1 MAPADELS
9 LFDDDL
15 MAPTGHPERFT
26 TRWRLV
32 GAGLSNVWRYGDLL
46 LTAPSGRLLLRG
58 PNGTGKTTALE
69 ALWPYLLDLNAQ
81 RLAAGKARP
90 TSLALLM
97 REGADGH
104 RRRCGYLWLTF
115 AAPGGD
121 GVRSYGVRLMFSE
134 SGSPAVRVMP
144 FTAAGVPLK
153 NFDLYGP
160 NRAALSNEQFGDT
173 IAAADGTVF
182 DDEDSYVAHLATH
195 VWRTADR
202 PLIELAN
209 RVRAVRNPSL
219 LGDVSPK
226 AAADALREALPG
238 VSDEV
243 VTATAEALA
252 ESEATRAA
260 FQRDHDAAAALE
272 RFAEAWAGH
281 VIDVVSGAHTA
292 AASAQR
298 AVRDA
303 ERNLARVARSQQT
316 AIGDHEHAV
325 SGEKDLK
332 RQAGELDVLI
342 GALEESEAYQAAGR
356 LADMQK
362 RVDAENRT
370 AAAERSKFAESVAA
384 SRSRAE
390 NLRATAA
397 EIIADLDDLFGEAAA
412 IDNRATPDHP
422 LLTCTSGP
430 RPAFPL
436 DETSVDPGPG
446 AIIRAE
452 PARAATLAAFWREL
466 AAGHRRGGNDARLA
480 LTDRRETDTAE
491 REAAEQAP
499 VATRARVAAEA
510 AQRQLSAETAKTQQ
524 ALRDLTDAIDT
535 WYDDHHEL
543 TVLVGAGWHR
553 DDADLLSA
561 DEPAQILISIDG
573 ITQSIRHVGAAAVA
587 DLKHRATLADA
598 EATRLTTAADQL
610 RDEARTL
617 REGKLLPVPRPEWA
631 GPAPDGHAFADAV
644 DWHPSFANRT
654 ERALVETALAA
665 SGLLGAALHSDGVRT
680 DRWQVDSTGEPV
692 AQNLTSVLITDPS
705 HPQSRIAV
713 RVLHRVALHD
723 TSTPSAGLVIGRDGS
738 YTAGPLHGRPP
749 QLANAEHVGAA
760 QRRAAALARADALDV
775 EATGLDAQATEHHQT
790 AQRLR
795 SDAGRVEAALSDFPK
810 STAAGRAEANRA
822 AAATRAAET
831 QRTAEDAA
839 ELAAQLTET
848 ARTLRLAWE
857 QRTRARHLPIGILE
871 LQQLRD
877 DGERRARELDAK
889 AKKLQERVMPRLDR
903 LAGNAADDQDRNER
917 LNRQHAD
924 AAVIIERATRLAAE
938 HQALIHAV
946 GLDAATALAQHAE
959 ARGRRDNLDGQ
970 LSEAAKAVTD
980 AEARVRELGFEK
992 RQAERRI
999 DDAGPP
1005 LAAALRRLRV
1015 LLDVNGVSA
1024 LLPVRPDHDAP
1035 IDALGSAVAGKRT
1048 VSQRLLR
1055 ERYDTCRTELAGL
1068 WTLDPGDTVEGLDTY
1083 LLTHDGVGYA
1093 PPDAADAGRQ
1103 QRDRAQQALNRA
1115 EESALRDFVIG
1126 RLPLAIGTAWV
1137 HIEDWVQA
1145 VNRKMRNA
1153 SASSGVGVRIARSLS
1168 KDLTAAEATVHRLA
1182 CTRTTLTAAEQ
1193 IEVGEA
1199 LQALIA
1205 AAPGATMAE
1214 QLTHAIDVRQWLDI
1228 SYEIVRPDGQAHR
1241 WTSKTGL
1248 SGGERRLVVLAPMLA
1263 AVAAYYDQLGPTG
1276 LRLTAL
1282 DEVPAE
1288 VDERGRE
1295 GLARYLAELDL
1306 DLICTSYLWDG
1317 SPGAWD
1323 GIDAWDLEAGPD
1335 TTVVAFP
1342 MLVRGLHRLPEDP
1355 A

>member
-1 MAPADELS
+1 MASADELS
-9 LFDDDL
+9 LFGDDL
-15 MAPTGHPERFT
+15 MAPAGHPQRFT

-121 GVRSYGVRLMFSE
+121 GARSYGVRLLFSE

-153 NFDLYGP
+153 DFDLYGP

-173 IAAADGTVF
+173 IAAAGGTVF

-202 PLIELAN
+202 PLLELAN

-238 VSDEV
+238 VSDDV

-260 FQRDHDAAAALE
+260 FQRDRDAAVALE

-281 VIDVVSGAHTA
+281 VVDVVSGAHTA
-292 AASAQR
+292 ATSAQR

-303 ERNLARVARSQQT
+303 ERNLARVVRNVQA
-316 AIGDHEHAV
+316 AFGDHEHVVA
-325 SGEKDLK
+325 GEKDLK
-332 RQAGELDVLI
+332 RQADELDVRI
-342 GALEESEAYQAAGR
+342 RALEESDSYQAAGR
-356 LADMQK
+356 LAEMQK
-362 RVDAENRT
+362 RVDAENRA

-384 SRSRAE
+384 SRSRAQ
-390 NLRATAA
+390 NLRATAD
-397 EIIADLDDLFGEAAA
+397 EITADLNDLVGEAAA
-412 IDNRATPDHP
+412 VDNRATPDHP
-422 LLTCTSGP
+422 LLTCTSTP
-430 RPAFPL
+430 RPAFHL
-436 DETSVDPGPG
+436 DETTLDAGPT
-446 AIIRAE
+446 AVIRAE
-452 PARAATLAAFWREL
+452 PAPAATLAALWREL
-466 AAGHRRGGNDARLA
+466 ATGHRRNGNDAGLA
-480 LTDRRETDTAE
+480 LTDRRETDDAE

-499 VATRARVAAEA
+499 VAARALVAAEA
-510 AQRQLSAETAKTQQ
+510 AQRQLSADTAKTQQ
-524 ALRDLTDAIDT
+524 ALRDLADAIDT
-535 WYDDHHEL
+535 WYGDHHEL
-543 TVLVGAGWHR
+543 AVLVGAGWHR
-553 DDADLLSA
+553 DDADLLGA
-561 DEPAQILISIDG
+561 DEPAQILIGIDSI
-573 ITQSIRHVGAAAVA
+573 TLSIRQAGAAAVA
-587 DLKHRATLADA
+587 DLKHRATVTDA
-598 EATRLTTAADQL
+598 EATRLTRAADQL
-610 RDEARTL
+610 RTEARTL
-617 REGKLLPVPRPEWA
+617 RAGKLLPVPRPEWA
-631 GPAPDGHAFADAV
+631 GPAPDGRAFADAV
-644 DWHPSFANRT
+644 DWHPAVVNPT
-654 ERALVETALAA
+654 ERATIETALAA
-665 SGLLGAALHSDGVRT
+665 TGLLGAALHSDGVHT
-680 DRWQVDSTGEPV
+680 DRWQVDPAGEPV
-692 AQNLTSVLITDPS
+692 TPNLASVLIIDPD
-705 HPQSRIAV
+705 HPQARIAE

-723 TSTPSAGLVIGRDGS
+723 TSTPSAGLVIGRDGT
-738 YTAGPLHGRPP
+738 YAAGPLHGRPP

-775 EATGLDAQATEHHQT
+775 EATGLDAQAAEHQRT
-790 AQRLR
+790 AQHLR
-795 SDAGRVEAALSDFPK
+795 GDAVRVEAALSDFPK
-810 STAAGRAEANRA
+810 STAAGRAEAIRS

-831 QRTAEDAA
+831 QRTADETA

-848 ARTLRLAWE
+848 ARALRLAWE
-857 QRTRARHLPIGILE
+857 QRTRARHLPIGILD

-903 LAGNAADDQDRNER
+903 LAANAADDEKRNDR

-924 AAVIIERATRLAAE
+924 ARVIVERATRLAAE
-938 HQALIHAV
+938 HNALVRAV
-946 GLDAATALAQHAE
+946 GLDAATALAQHAD

-980 AEARVRELGFEK
+980 SESRVRELGFEK
-992 RQAERRI
+992 RQAEQRI

-1024 LLPVRPDHDAP
+1024 LLSVRPDQDDLL
-1035 IDALGSAVAGKRT
+1035 DALGSAVAGKRT

-1055 ERYDTCRTELAGL
+1055 ERYDMCRTELAGL
-1068 WTLDPGDTVEGLDTY
+1068 WTLDPGDTVETLDTY
-1083 LLTHDGVGYA
+1083 LLTHDGIGYA
-1093 PPDAADAGRQ
+1093 PPEAADAGRQ
-1103 QRDRAQQALNRA
+1103 LRDRAQQALNRA
-1115 EESALRDFVIG
+1115 EESALRDFVVG

-1182 CTRTTLTAAEQ
+1182 CSRTTLTAAEQ

-1214 QLTHAIDVRQWLDI
+1214 QLTHATDVRQWLDI

-1263 AVAAYYDQLGPTG
+1263 AVAAFYDQLGPTG

-1317 SPGAWD
+1317 APGAWD

>member
-1 MAPADELS
+1 MASADELS
-9 LFDDDL
+9 LFGDDL
-15 MAPTGHPERFT
+15 MAPAGHPERFT

-90 TSLALLM
+90 TSLASLM

-121 GVRSYGVRLMFSE
+121 GVRSYGVRLLFSE
-134 SGSPAVRVMP
+134 SGSPAVRVVP

-153 NFDLYGP
+153 DFDLYGV
-160 NRAALSNEQFGDT
+160 NRAALSNEQFDDT
-173 IAAADGTVF
+173 IAAASGTVF

-238 VSDEV
+238 VSDDV

-260 FQRDHDAAAALE
+260 FQRDRDAAAALE

-281 VIDVVSGAHTA
+281 VIDVVSGAHNA
-292 AASAQR
+292 ATSAQR

-303 ERNLARVARSQQT
+303 ERNLARVVRNQQT
-316 AIGDHEHAV
+316 AIEGHDVATARQ
-325 SGEKDLK
+325 KDLK

-342 GALEESEAYQAAGR
+342 GALEKSEPYQAAGR
-356 LADMQK
+356 LAEMQK

-397 EIIADLDDLFGEAAA
+397 EITADLDDLFGEAAA
-412 IDNRATPDHP
+412 VDNRAAPDHP
-422 LLTCTSGP
+422 VLTCTSNP

-436 DETSVDPGPG
+436 DETSIDPGPG
-446 AIIRAE
+446 AVIRAE

-466 AAGHRRGGNDARLA
+466 AAGHRRSGNDARLA
-480 LTDRRETDTAE
+480 LTDRRATDDAE

-499 VATRARVAAEA
+499 VAARARVVAEA
-510 AQRQLSAETAKTQQ
+510 AQRQLSAETAKTQR
-524 ALRDLTDAIDT
+524 ALRDLADAIDT
-535 WYDDHHEL
+535 WYADHHEL
-543 TVLVGAGWHR
+543 AVLVGDGWHR
-553 DDADLLSA
+553 DDADLVGA
-561 DEPAQILISIDG
+561 DEPAQVLIGIDG
-573 ITQSIRHVGAAAVA
+573 ITQSVRQVGAAAVA
-587 DLKHRATLADA
+587 DLKHRATVADA
-598 EATRLTTAADQL
+598 EATRLSRAADQL
-610 RDEARTL
+610 RAEARTL
-617 REGKLLPVPRPEWA
+617 REGKLLPVPRPQWA
-631 GPAPDGHAFADAV
+631 GPALDGHAFADAV
-644 DWHPSFANRT
+644 DWHPGFASPT

-665 SGLLGAALHSDGVRT
+665 SGLLGAALQSDGVRT
-680 DRWQVDSTGEPV
+680 DMWQVDATGTPV
-692 AQNLTSVLITDPS
+692 TPNLTSVLVIDPD
-705 HPQSRIAV
+705 HPQSAV
-713 RVLHRVALHD
+713 AERVLLRVALHD
-723 TSTPSAGLVIGRDGS
+723 TSTPSAGLVVGRDGS
-738 YTAGPLHGRPP
+738 YTAGPLRGRPP

-760 QRRAAALARADALDV
+760 QRRAAALARADALDA
-775 EATGLDAQATEHHQT
+775 EATGLDAQATEHRKT
-790 AQRLR
+790 AQHLR
-795 SDAGRVEAALSDFPK
+795 GDASRVEAALSEFPK
-810 STAAGRAEANRA
+810 STAAARAEAIRA

-831 QRTAEDAA
+831 QQTADDAA
-839 ELAAQLTET
+839 ELAGQLTET
-848 ARTLRLAWE
+848 AHALRLAWE
-857 QRTRARHLPIGILE
+857 QRTRARHLPIGVLE

-903 LAGNAADDQDRNER
+903 LAASAADDQERNER

-924 AAVIIERATRLAAE
+924 ATVIVERAARLAAE
-938 HQALIHAV
+938 HEALVRAV
-946 GLDAATALAQHAE
+946 GLDAATAVAQHAD
-959 ARGRRDNLDGQ
+959 ARGRRDNLEGQ
-970 LSEAAKAVTD
+970 LGASAKAVTE
-980 AEARVRELGFEK
+980 AENLVRELGFEK
-992 RQAERRI
+992 RRAEQRI
-999 DDAGPP
+999 EDAGPP

-1024 LLPVRPDHDAP
+1024 LLAVRPDQDDL

-1048 VSQRLLR
+1048 VRQRLLR

-1068 WTLDPGDTVEGLDTY
+1068 WTLDPGDTVETLDTY

-1103 QRDRAQQALNRA
+1103 LRDRAQQALNRA

-1193 IEVGEA
+1193 TEVGEA

-1228 SYEIVRPDGQAHR
+1228 SYEIVRPDGQTHR

-1295 GLARYLAELDL
+1295 GLARYIAELDL

-1317 SPGAWD
+1317 APGAWD

-1342 MLVRGLHRLPEDP
+1342 MLVRGLQQLPEDP